1 MAETGTKVLFPNSF
15 VTQRSELALAAAL
28 LGTLIVLLVPLPTLL
43 LDILL
48 ACNLGLTILLMLVTL
63 SATQPLD
70 FSVFPSVLLLMTL
83 FRLSLNVATTRLV
96 LLKGQA
102 GMIVAT
108 FGSFVVGGNLVVGL
122 VIFLILVI
130 IQFVVITKG
139 ASRISEV
146 AARFTLDAM
155 PGKQVAI
162 DAELNSGAIDE
173 PEARRRREHLMR
185 EAEFYGAMDGAGKFV
200 RGDAIAGLIITG
212 VNLIGGVILG
222 LIRGNTIAQAARIY
236 SILTVGDGLIS
247 QIPALIVATASG
259 MLVTKATSNV
269 SVGQEIG
276 SQFMTRPAP
285 LLIGACILLGLAFI
299 PGLPALPFLVLA
311 VGLGILAQRQAAKTR
326 KPEKAKEAAQQP
338 KPVEVPLEDF
348 LQVDRATLEIGARL
362 IPMVDPKRGP
372 GLLDQIGGLRRDM
385 ARKNGIWIP
394 PVRVRDNIQLEA
406 DAYRVLVGG
415 REVARG
421 RTQPGNWL
429 AIDPGGARL
438 TLEGEATKDPAFG
451 LPARWIAENDRQ
463 RAELA
468 GYIVADA
475 TTVVMTHLGEVLRR
489 HCHEL
494 LTREDLK
501 ILVDRVKETAPSVVD
516 ELIPNI
522 LTMGLLHRVLTLL
535 LEERVPISNLARI
548 LESLAHHAPNVKEPI
563 ELAERVRSDLGRS
576 ICDRY
581 RDEQGRIHA
590 LVLDPRLEMDL
601 RRSLH
606 EKNLV
611 LDAARMEKLV
621 ARLGDEWRK
630 ATAQGKEVA
639 LLTDNNLRRPLRQ
652 TLARSLPELAVIA
665 YQEIPSDMILHPIA
679 LIKPDEVAGI
689 RADEPAAG
697 VRTDNTRSGGST
709 VPPAWPAAGVPVG
722 LSA

>member
-1 MAETGTKVLFPNSF
+1 MMAEIEKKALFPNSLI
-15 VTQRSELALAAAL
+15 TQRSELVLSAAI
-28 LGTLIVLLVPLPTLL
+28 LGTLIVLLVPLPTVL
-43 LDILL
+43 LDMLL
-48 ACNLGLTILLMLVTL
+48 AFNLGLTILLMLVTL
-63 SATQPLD
+63 SATQALD

-83 FRLSLNVATTRLV
+83 FRLSLNVATTRLI
-96 LLKGQA
+96 LLNGHA

-146 AARFTLDAM
+146 AARFTLDAL

-162 DAELNSGAIDE
+162 DAELNAGSIDDG
-173 PEARRRREHLMR
+173 EARRRRERLMR

-200 RGDAIAGLIITG
+200 RGDAIAGLIITA
-212 VNLIGGVILG
+212 VNLVGGVVLG
-222 LIRGNTIAQAARIY
+222 LMRGSTIAQATRTY

-259 MLVTKATSNV
+259 MLVTKATSHT

-285 LLIGACILLGLAFI
+285 LLIGAGILVGLALI
-299 PGLPALPFLVLA
+299 PGLPALPFLFLAAGLA
-311 VGLGILAQRQAAKTR
+311 VLSQRLTRRLR
-326 KPEKAKEAAQQP
+326 KPEKAKEASAAP

-348 LQVDRATLEIGARL
+348 LQVDRAALEIGARL

-406 DAYRVLVGG
+406 DAYRILIGG

-421 RTQPGNWL
+421 RTQPGRLL
-429 AIDPGGARL
+429 AIDPGGARQV
-438 TLEGEATKDPAFG
+438 LEGEATKDPAFG
-451 LPARWIAENDRQ
+451 LSARWIAESERQ

-475 TTVVMTHLGEVLRR
+475 PTVVITHLGEMLRR

-501 ILVDRVKETAPSVVD
+501 LLVDRVKESSPSVVD

-522 LTMGLLHRVLTLL
+522 LTMGTLHRVLTLL

-548 LESLAHHAPNVKEPI
+548 LESLAHHAPTIKDPI
-563 ELAERVRSDLGRS
+563 DLVERVRGDVGRT

-590 LVLDPRLEMDL
+590 IVFDPRLEMEL
-601 RRSLH
+601 RRALH
-606 EKNLV
+606 DKNLV
-611 LDAARMEKLV
+611 LDTNRMEKLV
-621 ARLGDEWRK
+621 SRLSEEWRK
-630 ATAQGKEVA
+630 RTAQGKEVA
-639 LLTDNNLRRPLRQ
+639 LLADTSLRRPMRQ
-652 TLARSLPELAVIA
+652 TLVRSIPELTVIA
-665 YQEIPSDMILHPIA
+665 YQEIPSDMLLHPLAI
-679 LIKPDEVAGI
+679 IRPEEVGTEGAK
-689 RADEPAAG
+689 
-697 VRTDNTRSGGST
+697 NL
-709 VPPAWPAAGVPVG
+709 GVPW
-722 LSA
+722 APAEAPIAAAA